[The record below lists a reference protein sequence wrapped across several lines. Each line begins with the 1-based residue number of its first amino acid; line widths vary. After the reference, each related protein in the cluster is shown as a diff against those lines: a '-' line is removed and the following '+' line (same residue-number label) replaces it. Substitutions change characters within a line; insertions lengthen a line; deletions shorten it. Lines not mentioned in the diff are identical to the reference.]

1 MASGASERARAH
13 EERADVDR
21 EFFIGLAR
29 AFAGALI
36 FALPMLMTM
45 EMWWLGFYMD
55 PWRLILLIILTVPL
69 LVGLSRFGGFKPTEP
84 WIGDIVDAFVAF
96 GTAIAVAAT
105 VLALFGVVGFSTS
118 WEEVIGKIMLQAV
131 PGSIG
136 AMLARSQLGI
146 GGEGNDEDPKA
157 PSSYGAELFVMVMGA
172 LFLSLNIAPT
182 EEMILIAYQMSPW
195 QEIVLA
201 FLSLA
206 LMHAFVYSV
215 DFSGESTPPEE
226 TGTLS
231 VFLRFTVVGYALVL
245 LVSLYMLWTFGR
257 TDGTA
262 IGEILS
268 MVIVLAFPGAVGAA
282 AARLVL

>member
-1 MASGASERARAH
+1 MASGVSGRAVSRRK
-13 EERADVDR
+13 RADVDR

-29 AFAGALI
+29 AFAGALV

-55 PWRLILLIILTVPL
+55 PWRLVLLIVLTVPL

-84 WIGDIVDAFVAF
+84 WIGDVVDAFVAF
-96 GTAIAVAAT
+96 GTAMAMAT
-105 VLALFGVVGFSTS
+105 VVLALFGVVGFGTS
-118 WEEVIGKIMLQAV
+118 WDETIGKIVLQAV

-136 AMLARSQLGI
+136 AMLARSQFGAVGQ
-146 GGEGNDEDPKA
+146 GGDEDPKA
-157 PSSYGAELFVMVMGA
+157 PSSYGSELFVMVVGA

-182 EEMILIAYQMSPW
+182 EEMVLIAHQMSPW
-195 QEIVLA
+195 QEIALV

-215 DFSGESTPPEE
+215 EFSGRSTPPEE
-226 TGTLS
+226 TGILS
-231 VFLRFTVVGYALVL
+231 VFLRFTMVGYALVL

-257 TDGTA
+257 TDGA
-262 IGEILS
+262 AVGEILS
-268 MVIVLAFPGAVGAA
+268 TAVVLGFPGAIGAA